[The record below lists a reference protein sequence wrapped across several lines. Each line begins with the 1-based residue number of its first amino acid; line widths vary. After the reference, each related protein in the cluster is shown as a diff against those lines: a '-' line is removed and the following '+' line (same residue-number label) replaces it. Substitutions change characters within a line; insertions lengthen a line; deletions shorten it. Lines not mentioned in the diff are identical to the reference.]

1 MNNNVMTTLMANKF
15 NLYDNPEVR
24 DVLNNTY
31 KDITAH
37 CYKQGNNVR
46 LFGDAVAQRAEI
58 WKPKKTGGYDIYVG
72 IETPLY
78 NIAKCWTR
86 ADANAHLKHSKN
98 SEIALENISIVD
110 LCFML
115 DKLEHVSQETE
126 TPKAETPKAETPKR
140 GKGKGKGKANAQAE
154 AV

>member
-1 MNNNVMTTLMANKF
+1 MVTLTANKF
-15 NLYDNPEVR
+15 NLYDNAEVR
-24 DVLNNTY
+24 NVLNSTY

-37 CYKQGNNVR
+37 RYKQGNNVR

-86 ADANAHLKHSKN
+86 ADADAHLKHSKN
-98 SEIALENISIVD
+98 NEITLENISIAD

-115 DKLEHVSQETE
+115 DKLEHVPQD
-126 TPKAETPKAETPKR
+126 TPKPSKR
-140 GKGKGKGKANAQAE
+140 RNNKKKSE
-154 AV
+154 DVAV